1 MATPHA
7 PSAKKSGTWLVLG
20 IVSLATIAVIFA
32 RMYQVPSES
41 VPDLLQ
47 QEGMP
52 AARQG
57 IALSQQGKKL
67 LPPEEQREI
76 DAIYTEAFKALSP
89 EEHQRFLSLARKG
102 TAATDSEIADSA
114 ALVQKALQSLPPERN
129 TRLWALVN
137 KSVQLA
143 QQQTPAVKPQ

>member
-1 MATPHA
+1 MTTPQ
-7 PSAKKSGTWLVLG
+7 PSSSKRGTWLVIG
-20 IVSLATIAVIFA
+20 ILALATVAVIVA
-32 RMYQVPSES
+32 RLYHVPSEN

-67 LPPEEQREI
+67 LPPEEQQEM

-89 EEHQRFLSLARKG
+89 EENQRFLALARKG

-129 TRLWALVN
+129 TRLWALVS

>member
-1 MATPHA
+1 MTTPQ
-7 PSAKKSGTWLVLG
+7 PSSSKRGTWLVLG
-20 IVSLATIAVIFA
+20 LLALATVAVIVA
-32 RMYQVPSES
+32 RMYHVPSER

-67 LPPEEQREI
+67 LPPEEQREM

-89 EEHQRFLSLARKG
+89 EEHQRFLTLARKG

-114 ALVQKALQSLPPERN
+114 ALVEKALQSLPRERT
-129 TRLWALVN
+129 TRLWALVG

-143 QQQTPAVKPQ
+143 QQRTSAVKPQ

>member
-1 MATPHA
+1 MTIPQL
-7 PSAKKSGTWLVLG
+7 SSSKRGTWLVIG
-20 IVSLATIAVIFA
+20 ILALATVAIIIT
-32 RMYQVPSES
+32 RMYHVPSES

-67 LPPEEQREI
+67 LPPEEQREM

-89 EEHQRFLSLARKG
+89 EENQRFLALARKG
-102 TAATDSEIADSA
+102 TAAADSEIAESA
-114 ALVQKALQSLPPERN
+114 ALVQKALQSLPQERN

-143 QQQTPAVKPQ
+143 QQQTSTVKPQ

>member
-1 MATPHA
+1 MTIPQ
-7 PSAKKSGTWLVLG
+7 PSSSKRGTWLVIG
-20 IVSLATIAVIFA
+20 IVALATVAVIVA
-32 RMYQVPSES
+32 RMYHVPSN

-67 LPPEEQREI
+67 LSPEEQREM
-76 DAIYTEAFKALSP
+76 DAIYSEAFKTLSP
-89 EEHQRFLSLARKG
+89 EENQRFLALARKG
-102 TAATDSEIADSA
+102 TASTDSEIAESA
-114 ALVQKALQSLPPERN
+114 ALVQKALQSLPQERN
-129 TRLWALVN
+129 TRLWALVS

-143 QQQTPAVKPQ
+143 QQQTSTVKTQ

>member
-7 PSAKKSGTWLVLG
+7 PSTKRNGTWLVIG
-20 IVSLATIAVIFA
+20 MVSLAIVAVLFA
-32 RMYQVPSES
+32 RMYQVPSDS
-41 VPDLLQ
+41 APDLLQ

-67 LPPEEQREI
+67 LPLEEQHEM
-76 DAIYTEAFKALSP
+76 DALYAEAFKALSP

-114 ALVQKALQSLPPERN
+114 ALVQKALQSLPPERG
-129 TRLWALVN
+129 TRLWDLVG

-143 QQQTPAVKPQ
+143 QQQTPAVKPE

>member
-1 MATPHA
+1 MTTPQ
-7 PSAKKSGTWLVLG
+7 PSSSQRGIWLVIG
-20 IVSLATIAVIFA
+20 IVALATVAVIVA
-32 RMYQVPSES
+32 RTYHVPSEN

-67 LPPEEQREI
+67 LPPEEQQEM
-76 DAIYTEAFKALSP
+76 DAIYAEAFKALSP
-89 EEHQRFLSLARKG
+89 EENQRFLALARKG
-102 TAATDSEIADSA
+102 TAATDGEIAESA
-114 ALVQKALQSLPPERN
+114 ALVQKALQSLPQERS
-129 TRLWALVN
+129 TRLWALVS

-143 QQQTPAVKPQ
+143 QQKTSTVKPQ

>member
-1 MATPHA
+1 MATSQA
-7 PSAKKSGTWLVLG
+7 SSSKRGTWLVIG
-20 IVSLATIAVIFA
+20 ILALATVAVIFA
-32 RMYQVPSES
+32 RVYQVPSES

-67 LPPEEQREI
+67 LPPEEQREM
-76 DAIYTEAFKALSP
+76 DAIYGEAFKTLSP
-89 EEHQRFLSLARKG
+89 AENQRFLALARKG
-102 TAATDSEIADSA
+102 TAATDSEIAESA
-114 ALVQKALQSLPPERN
+114 ALVQKALQSLSPERN
-129 TRLWALVN
+129 ARLWALVS

-143 QQQTPAVKPQ
+143 QQQTSTTKP

>member
-1 MATPHA
+1 MTTSQP
-7 PSAKKSGTWLVLG
+7 PSSKRGTWLVIG
-20 IVSLATIAVIFA
+20 IVALATVAVIVA
-32 RMYQVPSES
+32 RMYHVPSEN

-67 LPPEEQREI
+67 LPPEEQREM
-76 DAIYTEAFKALSP
+76 DAIYSEAFKALSP
-89 EEHQRFLSLARKG
+89 DEHQRFLALGRKG
-102 TAATDSEIADSA
+102 TAATDSEIAESA
-114 ALVQKALQSLPPERN
+114 ALVQKALQSLPQERN
-129 TRLWALVN
+129 TRLWVLVG

-143 QQQTPAVKPQ
+143 QQRPSAVKPQ

>member
-1 MATPHA
+1 
-7 PSAKKSGTWLVLG
+7 
-20 IVSLATIAVIFA
+20 
-32 RMYQVPSES
+32 MYHVPSEN

-67 LPPEEQREI
+67 LPPEEQREM
-76 DAIYTEAFKALSP
+76 DVIYAEAFKALSP
-89 EEHQRFLSLARKG
+89 EENQRFLALARKG
-102 TAATDSEIADSA
+102 TAAADSEIAESA
-114 ALVQKALQSLPPERN
+114 ALVQKALQSLPQERN
-129 TRLWALVN
+129 ARLWALVN

-143 QQQTPAVKPQ
+143 QQQTSTVKPQ

>member
-1 MATPHA
+1 
-7 PSAKKSGTWLVLG
+7 VIG
-20 IVSLATIAVIFA
+20 ILALATVAVIVA
-32 RMYQVPSES
+32 RMYHVPSES

-67 LPPEEQREI
+67 LSPEEQREM
-76 DAIYTEAFKALSP
+76 DSLYTEAFKALSP
-89 EEHQRFLSLARKG
+89 EEHQRFLALARKG
-102 TAATDSEIADSA
+102 TAATDSEIAESA
-114 ALVQKALQSLPPERN
+114 ALVQKALQSLPQERN
-129 TRLWALVN
+129 TRLWALVS

-143 QQQTPAVKPQ
+143 QQQTSAVKPQ

>member
-1 MATPHA
+1 MI
-7 PSAKKSGTWLVLG
+7 G
-20 IVSLATIAVIFA
+20 ILALATVAVIVA
-32 RMYQVPSES
+32 RMYHVPSES

-67 LPPEEQREI
+67 LPPEEQREM
-76 DAIYTEAFKALSP
+76 DAIYTDAFKALSP
-89 EEHQRFLSLARKG
+89 EEHQRFLALARKG
-102 TAATDSEIADSA
+102 TAATDSEIAESA
-114 ALVQKALQSLPPERN
+114 ALVQKALQSLPQECN
-129 TRLWALVN
+129 TRLWALVS

-143 QQQTPAVKPQ
+143 QQQTSAVKPQ